1 MSHCA
6 PAYAAI
12 LALSIVAE
20 LVETVVVVVVVV
32 AVGEEDG
39 EECNNNDDKDDDTYH
54 HHFMPYSIAGRQAQ
68 QYMLQRYILP
78 CAQDVYCGLCD
89 KPTQSHDF

>member
-1 MSHCA
+1 MPHCA

-20 LVETVVVVVVVV
+20 LVETVVVGVVV

-39 EECNNNDDKDDDTYH
+39 EECNNNDDEDDDTYH

-68 QYMLQRYILP
+68 QYMLQRLILL
-78 CAQDVYCGLCD
+78 CARCLRWIM
-89 KPTQSHDF
+89 

>member
-1 MSHCA
+1 MQHCA
-6 PAYAAI
+6 PAYVAI

-20 LVETVVVVVVVV
+20 ILEKVLVVV

-39 EECNNNDDKDDDTYH
+39 EECNNNDDNDDTYH

-68 QYMLQRYILP
+68 QNKLMSY
-78 CAQDVYCGLCD
+78 
-89 KPTQSHDF
+89 